1 MRDKPRVMVG
11 GGGDGTISAVAA
23 ALVGTDTALGVLP
36 LGTLNH
42 FAKDLAIPL
51 DLDGAARVI
60 ASGHRVAVDVG
71 DVNGRVFVNNSSL
84 GLYPDMVRDRERQ
97 RQRLGRGKW
106 AALAWAS
113 ITMLRRYPF
122 LDAAMSIHGHS
133 HGRRTAFVFIGNNE
147 YVMEGFDIGSRPRL
161 NGGTLSVYVTHR
173 CGRAGLFLLALRALV
188 GRMRQAR
195 DLDAL
200 TCHTVTIESRHR
212 RLRVANDG
220 EVVVMETPLR
230 YRVRPGAL
238 TVLAAV
244 PDRAAHT
251 PAPESWR
258 NRMRTLVHL
267 SDLHFGRTDP
277 ALLQPLARQVDDVH
291 PDVVVVSGDLT
302 QRATRSQFVQ
312 ARRFLDTLP
321 HPQIVVPGNHDIPL
335 YNAFR
340 RFISPLRDYRR
351 IITADLHPEFIDDEI
366 AVIGVNTARSLT
378 LKDGRINAQ
387 QMARVHSRFCSLDD
401 RLTTIVVTHHPFD
414 LPEGYERAKIVG
426 RASLAMRTFATC
438 GADILLSGHL
448 HVSHT
453 SNTAARYRVEGFAA
467 LVVQAGTAASTRE
480 RGEANTFNVV
490 RCNGDD
496 VGIERMT
503 WDAQFGRFMNAE
515 REAFHYTSQGWSPL
529 G

>member
-1 MRDKPRVMVG
+1 MTACHGAVPVIVSPGSGRGHDDAGTQRIVAAFEAAGLSVALHSPEAGEDLGALAARVMRDNPPVMIG

-23 ALVGTDTALGVLP
+23 ELVGTDTALGVLP

-122 LDAAMSIHGHS
+122 LDVAMSIHGHS

-161 NGGTLSVYVTHR
+161 NGGILSVYVTQR

-188 GRMRQAR
+188 GRIRQVR

-230 YRVRPGAL
+230 YRVRSGAL

-244 PDRAAHT
+244 PDPEAHT
-251 PAPESWR
+251 SGAPS
-258 NRMRTLVHL
+258 
-267 SDLHFGRTDP
+267 
-277 ALLQPLARQVDDVH
+277 
-291 PDVVVVSGDLT
+291 
-302 QRATRSQFVQ
+302 
-312 ARRFLDTLP
+312 
-321 HPQIVVPGNHDIPL
+321 
-335 YNAFR
+335 
-340 RFISPLRDYRR
+340 
-351 IITADLHPEFIDDEI
+351 
-366 AVIGVNTARSLT
+366 
-378 LKDGRINAQ
+378 
-387 QMARVHSRFCSLDD
+387 
-401 RLTTIVVTHHPFD
+401 
-414 LPEGYERAKIVG
+414 
-426 RASLAMRTFATC
+426 
-438 GADILLSGHL
+438 
-448 HVSHT
+448 
-453 SNTAARYRVEGFAA
+453 
-467 LVVQAGTAASTRE
+467 
-480 RGEANTFNVV
+480 
-490 RCNGDD
+490 
-496 VGIERMT
+496 
-503 WDAQFGRFMNAE
+503 
-515 REAFHYTSQGWSPL
+515 
-529 G
+529 